1 MGEISPWTKLGYWM
15 NLIYTFPVAV
25 LVGGV
30 GGWWLDGKLG
40 TSPLLVVL
48 GFIVGLGAGF
58 LLLFRT
64 VKMVE
69 KKNGAEGRRGKGA

>member
-1 MGEISPWTKLGYWM
+1 MAGLSPWAKLGHWM

-48 GFIVGLGAGF
+48 GFLAGLGAGF
-58 LLLFRT
+58 LLLYRT
-64 VKMVE
+64 VKQVE
-69 KKNGAEGRRGKGA
+69 RDEGAKGGGTAK

>member
-1 MGEISPWTKLGYWM
+1 MGEPSPWAKLGYWI
-15 NLIYTFPVAV
+15 NLAYTFPVAV

-40 TSPLLVVL
+40 TSPLLVIL
-48 GFIVGLGAGF
+48 GFLSGLGAGF

-69 KKNGAEGRRGKGA
+69 KGPKSGGGTGP